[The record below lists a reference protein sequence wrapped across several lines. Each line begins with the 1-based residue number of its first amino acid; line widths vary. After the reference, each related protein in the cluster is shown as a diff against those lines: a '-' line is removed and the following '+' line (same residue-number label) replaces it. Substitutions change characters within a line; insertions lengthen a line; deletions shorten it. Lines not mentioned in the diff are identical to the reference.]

1 MKCLFIP
8 RSKFN
13 YFSLSFF
20 FFFTEENGEP
30 KDAKGLVI
38 SWRVLS

>member
-13 YFSLSFF
+13 YFSLFF
-20 FFFTEENGEP
+20 LTDENGEP

-38 SWRVLS
+38 SWIVLS

>member
-20 FFFTEENGEP
+20 FTEENGEP
-30 KDAKGLVI
+30 KDAK
-38 SWRVLS
+38 RVSDFLDST